1 MAKKYIVTTAK
12 PLDEAKQEEIRR
24 KFARTTGEDVAVTF
38 LVNDEL
44 LGGMTIFD
52 GERLYDG
59 SIAYRLEK
67 LKGKAA
73 TWKKN

>member
-12 PLDEAKQEEIRR
+12 PLDEVRQEQIRR
-24 KFARTTGEDVAVTF
+24 TFCERTGEDVAVTF
-38 LVNDEL
+38 FVNDVL

-67 LKGKAA
+67 LKGKAT